1 MILDQADLPATV
13 ASHELVGVMVA
24 GANARALRVAPCLAE
39 PEHQAARTE
48 AKLVLIGA
56 IQRWAQ
62 AGSGAIQSATAGPFQ
77 MSTDTRQRTGFNL
90 WPSEIGVLQQLCPRT
105 TGHAFTI
112 HTEPTTEHPKQPTG

>member
-1 MILDQADLPATV
+1 MIVDRADLPTSV
-13 ASHELVGVMVA
+13 RNHELVATLVA
-24 GANARALRVAPCLAE
+24 GANARALRIAPCLAE
-39 PEHQAARTE
+39 DGRDAARAE
-48 AKLVLIGA
+48 AKLILAGA
-56 IQRWAQ
+56 VQRWAQ

-112 HTEPTTEHPKQPTG
+112 DTEPTTEHPKQPTG